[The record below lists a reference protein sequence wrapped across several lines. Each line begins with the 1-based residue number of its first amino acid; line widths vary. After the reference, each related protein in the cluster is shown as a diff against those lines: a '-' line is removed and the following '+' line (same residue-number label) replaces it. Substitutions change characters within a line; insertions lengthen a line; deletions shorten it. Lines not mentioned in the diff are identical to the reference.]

1 MLRLFSIFPSGAP
14 GIALLILRVSLAAA
28 MLNALPDGRPMA
40 SLLGLILL
48 ALSALLVVG
57 FLTPAVSV
65 TACLFELTRLFGAGS
80 DDWRFSLLVS
90 LIAASMALLGP
101 GAYSMDSRLFG
112 RRVIVIPPAGNS
124 AMGGMKKPFV

>member
-1 MLRLFSIFPSGAP
+1 M
-14 GIALLILRVSLAAA
+14 LRVSLAAA
-28 MLNALPDGRPMA
+28 MLNALPDGRPA
-40 SLLGLILL
+40 SLLCLILL
-48 ALSALLVVG
+48 AQSALLVVG

-65 TACLFELTRLFGAGS
+65 TACLFELTRLFSAGS